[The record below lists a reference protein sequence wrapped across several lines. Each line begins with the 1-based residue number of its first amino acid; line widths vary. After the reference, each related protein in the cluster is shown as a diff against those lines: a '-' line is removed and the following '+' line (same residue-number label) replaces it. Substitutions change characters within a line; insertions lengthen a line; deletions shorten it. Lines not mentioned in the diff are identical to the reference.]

1 MFFSNVIIYSSNSS
15 SLLFRWLLL
24 KWLLQTFI
32 FYKTPLGETRC
43 LSIYLFIY
51 FFFLNAQASSFLVR
65 SRVTY
70 GTLCHAR
77 GHPHSYLGK
86 QKISLGVAIILSI
99 CLCSHAQ
106 LHCNQFVINPKFVF
120 MHVNAAKVLLVVKTL
135 LKNIDHQPN

>member
-51 FFFLNAQASSFLVR
+51 FFFFECLGIQFFSSLTCYLRDTMPCQR
-65 SRVTY
+65 S
-70 GTLCHAR
+70 
-77 GHPHSYLGK
+77 P
-86 QKISLGVAIILSI
+86 
-99 CLCSHAQ
+99 
-106 LHCNQFVINPKFVF
+106 
-120 MHVNAAKVLLVVKTL
+120 TL
-135 LKNIDHQPN
+135 LPREAEDFPRGGNHSKHMPLLTCLASLQPICYKS